1 MNLIGRN
8 TTIAIFTY
16 FTIEQKLHLKPI
28 RRESIWF
35 MEEFHNSGK
44 FSKRD
49 SHFLVRLTPKVNN
62 QRGLREYK
70 LISLIGYVYK
80 VVTKYLGGKEIIDDV
95 KRNRK

>member
-1 MNLIGRN
+1 
-8 TTIAIFTY
+8 
-16 FTIEQKLHLKPI
+16 
-28 RRESIWF
+28 